1 MPFDTRM
8 NTYNALVMP
17 YFNYCS
23 TVWGN
28 IGIGL
33 ADIKSKNYKTWL
45 PETSPFLITRY
56 AQMCYWM
63 SLTGKDLKFLGR
75 NNLLCVC
82 TTCIIIFPYHTS
94 TPLIPETNRYQ
105 HSKNVHA
112 YNLGNSKINFHIPRR
127 DLEQNLKKR
136 ACSIKDLFC
145 GIEFPQF

>member
-1 MPFDTRM
+1 MGLPYKTYSKKISARLKVLKRISPFIPFIHSFDTRM

-63 SLTGKDLKFLGR
+63 SLTGKDLKFLCR

-94 TPLIPETNRYQ
+94 PPPPPPPDT
-105 HSKNVHA
+105 
-112 YNLGNSKINFHIPRR
+112 
-127 DLEQNLKKR
+127 
-136 ACSIKDLFC
+136 
-145 GIEFPQF
+145 